1 MASFSCVAP
10 SVIFQTLFRN
20 KIFSDRGPFSDHH
33 VELSASIFAPA
44 PRYFMR
50 MICLN
55 NLKLPKLISY
65 TAISLHIRKKKK
77 KSYRPSVISLR
88 FLGKL
93 TSFIQYY
100 LQTIL
105 RTYEEDISTVPG
117 SIFVVILT
125 FYYQLHNS
133 VNNSPSS
140 FSLLPSTDSTSEPI
154 AAQCLKLLDS
164 ISFFALVSRKLR
176 TKSVAHLRPDFS
188 SAEPCFSNMDFPFA
202 SISSNSFF
210 FLFIFQCVANKS
222 SKSSLE
228 HGWKVNKGHRVTSL
242 LCFRLPSGSMPF
254 FMQKPLALSS
264 LSQQSRCQPTVLM
277 LWSTC
282 HSHLPVY
289 SQQPPSILALLILH
303 LASFVAGFSHNWLL
317 LILHP
322 LHLIVRTSLDTFI
335 IKFPYTLLFLS
346 CLLCSFP
353 FILIYI
359 FYLSVV

>member
-1 MASFSCVAP
+1 MWITLHLLSLCSHPQIPPLNRLLLSVSNYLILFP
-10 SVIFQTLFRN
+10 SLHWYLESSEPNLWPTYGQTLVQLNLVFPTW
-20 KIFSDRGPFSDHH
+20 IF
-33 VELSASIFAPA
+33 LSPQ
-44 PRYFMR
+44 
-50 MICLN
+50 
-55 NLKLPKLISY
+55 
-65 TAISLHIRKKKK
+65 
-77 KSYRPSVISLR
+77 
-88 FLGKL
+88 FLQ
-93 TSFIQYY
+93 I
-100 LQTIL
+100 
-105 RTYEEDISTVPG
+105 V
-117 SIFVVILT
+117 
-125 FYYQLHNS
+125 
-133 VNNSPSS
+133 
-140 FSLLPSTDSTSEPI
+140 
-154 AAQCLKLLDS
+154 
-164 ISFFALVSRKLR
+164 
-176 TKSVAHLRPDFS
+176 
-188 SAEPCFSNMDFPFA
+188 
-202 SISSNSFF
+202 FF

-322 LHLIVRTSLDTFI
+322 LYLIVRTSLDTFI

-346 CLLCSFP
+346 CLLCSFS

-359 FYLSVV
+359 FYSSVVWFLTSLAIREDRKHVYFTHLSIPGT